1 MLSCDLELIQLHW
14 ELICHLEKYQNS
26 ISQIWQD
33 VTHNLNNEKHLKD
46 PFFHFLEI
54 PKCKIINSQKNAG
67 RIMEFNST

>member
-26 ISQIWQD
+26 IRQIWQD

-46 PFFHFLEI
+46 PFFSLSLNT
-54 PKCKIINSQKNAG
+54 K
-67 RIMEFNST
+67 M